1 MIDAS
6 FEVVNMIGGGKL
18 PAELALDPLAEDLT
32 GKAWRTNPNQP
43 GLYHR
48 FEEDGP
54 LTTFYTSGKYII
66 RAPNEDKL
74 YETDDAIKAE
84 IARLGIIPDKDADTG
99 FNIHNVVANGKLYE
113 DEPDENGE
121 KVLRK
126 LDLVYLTEALG
137 LKYCLYD
144 PESFPSLTV
153 RRPEFP
159 CTFLLFATGRAVITG
174 GNEVEESRKA
184 WGELI
189 EELEE
194 WGC

>member
-6 FEVVNMIGGGKL
+6 FEVVNMIAGGKL
-18 PAELALDPLAEDLT
+18 PAELALDPLAEDLNGT
-32 GKAWRTNPNQP
+32 AWKKNPNQP

-48 FEEDGP
+48 FEDDGP

-66 RAPNEDKL
+66 RAPNEEKL
-74 YETDDAIKAE
+74 YETDAAIKAE
-84 IARLGIIPDKDADTG
+84 IARLGIIPDENADTE
-99 FNIHNVVANGKLYE
+99 FSIHNVVANGRLYDAE
-113 DEPDENGE
+113 LDENGE
-121 KVLRK
+121 QVLLN
-126 LDLVYLTEALG
+126 LDLMYLTEALG

-159 CTFLLFATGRAVITG
+159 CTFLLFATGKAVITG
-174 GNEVEESRKA
+174 GKSVEESRVA
-184 WGELI
+184 FDQLV